1 MNALRIPVR
10 ILVWVGVAAA
20 VAGFFLPWANLD
32 LQEPSVMK
40 QVRQVAGDQEVVRG
54 LTKGLGKVTA
64 TIRRGTKTV
73 TGDLP
78 SLSDVP
84 HHVSGAQ
91 IPQMANQQNAKVAA
105 ALVEVLMNERQH
117 IGAKSYLVYLLP
129 GLALLCGLLLNFL
142 GGVPAVAMSAA
153 ILCAGVAG
161 GGFWKLLTT
170 NTKTLF
176 IAITIGPGLWLSL
189 WGYVAIAVAG
199 LLRGVEG
206 GRK

>member
-1 MNALRIPVR
+1 MNALRVPVR

-32 LQEPSVMK
+32 LREPSVMK

-54 LTKGLGKVTA
+54 LAKGLGKVTA

-78 SLSDVP
+78 SLSDIP

-129 GLALLCGLLLNFL
+129 GLALLCGLLLSSL
-142 GGVPAVAMSAA
+142 GGVPAVTIGAA